1 MKHTP
6 AKDPDEGTPRRF
18 PRGRHPGRR
27 VRWQILLPR
36 HLLAPPPYRRRL
48 AQHPQFRPELPATPG
63 EARRSNTPSCSRTE
77 ARPPRVSHSPRGHAR
92 GHSCASGSHHPL
104 PLALPLPPFSPLRL
118 RKPHGTATVRSHTP
132 EPHSPPRGGEWGWE
146 RPPSDLRIY
155 GPESRSPASP
165 SATCRGSLPARACGA
180 SDPCGKAGTG

>member
-27 VRWQILLPR
+27 VRWQTLFLR
-36 HLLAPPPYRRRL
+36 HLLAPPPHRRRL
-48 AQHPQFRPELPATPG
+48 AERPQFRPEPAATLG
-63 EARRSNTPSCSRTE
+63 EARRPNAPSRSRTD
-77 ARPPRVSHSPRGHAR
+77 ARLAQVGHPPRGHAR
-92 GHSCASGSHHPL
+92 GHSCASGSQHPL

-118 RKPHGTATVRSHTP
+118 RKPHGAVAVRSHTP
-132 EPHSPPRGGEWGWE
+132 EPRSPLLGGERGRE
-146 RPPSDLRIY
+146 RPPSDLPIY
-155 GPESRSPASP
+155 GPESRTSASP

-180 SDPCGKAGTG
+180 IYPCGKAGPG